1 MGAAAKIVEDHG
13 GIVAGTGSDSLI
25 LVDLIHEADNSVRSI
40 NIHHIQYPSPL

>member
-25 LVDLIHEADNSVRSI
+25 LVDLIHISLYMTLLNNNFPVDFA
-40 NIHHIQYPSPL
+40 